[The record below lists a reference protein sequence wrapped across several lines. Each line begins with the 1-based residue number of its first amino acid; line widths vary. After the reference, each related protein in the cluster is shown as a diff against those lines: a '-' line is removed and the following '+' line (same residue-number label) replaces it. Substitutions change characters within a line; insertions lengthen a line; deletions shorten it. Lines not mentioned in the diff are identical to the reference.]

1 MGADLLAAEEVGASP
16 HDTLGIRTDGLRV
29 RFAAEKILKG
39 ITLDAR
45 RGEILSIIG
54 PAGAGK
60 TTFLRCLNRM
70 LELDLDYSV
79 EGAVLLNGES
89 IYSRDVAVA
98 ELRRRVG
105 MVFSVPVTLPLT
117 IYQNLTFA
125 LNLERNG
132 RSSRNQKVEM
142 ALRAAY
148 LWDEVKDRMQEP
160 ARNLSGGQQQRLC
173 LARTL
178 TLEPEVLLLDE
189 PCSGLD
195 PISTRRIE
203 EALQQLKTDLTVILV
218 TNNVKQAARASDRTA
233 FFLFGEL
240 IEIAATET
248 LFTTPREP
256 KTSDYISGRF
266 G

>member
-1 MGADLLAAEEVGASP
+1 MDANVEIALNQESESRIFAGVRTAE
-16 HDTLGIRTDGLRV
+16 LRV
-29 RFAAEKILKG
+29 SYSGNEILKG

-60 TTFLRCLNRM
+60 TSYLRCLNRM
-70 LELDLDYSV
+70 LDLDPDWHIS
-79 EGAVLLNGES
+79 GTVLLNGQS
-89 IYSRDVAVA
+89 IYGKDIQVAA
-98 ELRRRVG
+98 LRRKIG
-105 MVFSVPVTLPLT
+105 MVFSVPVTLPMS
-117 IYQNLTFA
+117 IYQNLAFG
-125 LNLERNG
+125 LNLNKES
-132 RSSRNQKVEM
+132 RSQRDEKVER
-142 ALRAAY
+142 ALREAY
-148 LWDEVKDRMQEP
+148 LWEEVKGRLQEP
-160 ARNLSGGQQQRLC
+160 AGNLSGGQQQRLC

-178 TLEPEVLLLDE
+178 TLEPSVLLLDE

-203 EALQQLKTDLTVILV
+203 EALQQLKRDLTIILV

-240 IEIAATET
+240 IEVQSTEL
-248 LFTTPREP
+248 LFTTPREK
-256 KTSDYISGRF
+256 KTADYISGRF